1 MGLILINL
9 ENIAVPSIHQGFVSA
24 ELCAA
29 LLHNEDTNLLPK
41 TTLEKST
48 MKSSGI
54 LKEKSKTKQLGFF
67 FCNHSYIALPEKTPN
82 LLQNTKNVLKFSIF
96 HCLKLPGLT

>member
-54 LKEKSKTKQLGFF
+54 LKEKSKTKQLGGFF
-67 FCNHSYIALPEKTPN
+67 VTTVIWPYLRKPQIYYRTQKMC
-82 LLQNTKNVLKFSIF
+82 
-96 HCLKLPGLT
+96 